1 MVKIPK
7 LNSSNFTNDVTVTIQ
22 YLNDSKSQCDYNH
35 ELNICG
41 VVGQSVREPNSNRK
55 FVISMISMGISNS
68 FFLKK
73 TLKANIPTIA
83 TVQLMNKSSIW

>member
-7 LNSSNFTNDVTVTIQ
+7 LNTSNFTNMTM
-22 YLNDSKSQCDYNH
+22 NDSKSQCDYSH

-55 FVISMISMGISNS
+55 LVISMTSMGISNS